1 MVLPEKRK
9 PHSHHEDV
17 GIWDTVPVTSL
28 VGSVLPLPDEWR
40 CPDPSHRA
48 PFSGCNTCLR
58 SQTFIYGNWLFTR
71 LLHLGFFLKC
81 NFWGWGRV
89 GSPSNFLICRQ
100 RRENTHFQSLSIHHL
115 LRLSILPKPHWE
127 TWWRSTAPC
136 PVRGGFRGLVSVQI
150 FRIWGLFGGFWKQT
164 GIQYLKFC
172 I

>member
-28 VGSVLPLPDEWR
+28 VGSVLPLPDEWS
-40 CPDPSHRA
+40 CSDPSHRA

-81 NFWGWGRV
+81 SFWGWGRV

-100 RRENTHFQSLSIHHL
+100 RWENTHFQSLSIHHL

-127 TWWRSTAPC
+127 TWWRRLHRVQCEVVSEAWFQY
-136 PVRGGFRGLVSVQI
+136 RYLEFGDSLVVS
-150 FRIWGLFGGFWKQT
+150 GNKQAYS
-164 GIQYLKFC
+164 I
-172 I
+172 